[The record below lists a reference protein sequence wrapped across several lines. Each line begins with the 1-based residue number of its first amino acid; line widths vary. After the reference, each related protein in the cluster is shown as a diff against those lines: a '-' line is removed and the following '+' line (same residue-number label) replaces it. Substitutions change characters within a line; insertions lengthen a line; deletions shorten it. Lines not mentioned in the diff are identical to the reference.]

1 VDLLLLFQ
9 EHKHMSS
16 PLLFQEDPPPDTGIS
31 SSVKSVIF
39 LFFFPDFAPPLGAGA
54 AVAAL
59 FSRSRAFRLSAFA
72 APTRRAE
79 CLASLGEASISR
91 FRSFCG
97 KQWEAHDLDVL
108 KANHQKTYA
117 KIYRGPP
124 GVATPAGQ
132 TGPRQCSGA
141 RTQGPRVGPRGNARC
156 PRTQRLWGPRPS

>member
-1 VDLLLLFQ
+1 
-9 EHKHMSS
+9 MSS
-16 PLLFQEDPPPDTGIS
+16 PLLFQEDPPPDTGIC

-97 KQWEAHDLDVL
+97 KWEAYDLDVL
-108 KANHQKTYA
+108 KTTKRHMPKH
-117 KIYRGPP
+117 IEGP
-124 GVATPAGQ
+124 
-132 TGPRQCSGA
+132 
-141 RTQGPRVGPRGNARC
+141 QG
-156 PRTQRLWGPRPS
+156 